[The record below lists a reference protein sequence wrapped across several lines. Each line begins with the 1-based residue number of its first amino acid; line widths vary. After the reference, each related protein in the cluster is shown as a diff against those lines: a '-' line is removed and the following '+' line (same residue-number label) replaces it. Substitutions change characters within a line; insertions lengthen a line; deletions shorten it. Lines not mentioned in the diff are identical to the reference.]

1 MADKYIVSGLVNKKQ
16 NGEKNMKNVN
26 QIKKL
31 SNIRSGDY
39 VSWYS
44 LMLNENEGLLPSFKK
59 SFKKRNIIEDLQQ
72 DLRGWSAKYCDFSNT
87 DFSCIYASLGNFQ
100 GSNFKNADLT
110 GSDFSGA
117 NLRGCDFSGADLS
130 MVELRGADLT
140 GANFSNAIMDLAV
153 VGVIKNPVYKTKT
166 LETIANK
173 LQPCDNA
180 DLIASALAK
189 AVKRKAKKAKIAAKK
204 RKKAA

>member
-1 MADKYIVSGLVNKKQ
+1 LADKYIVSGLVNKNKT
-16 NGEKNMKNVN
+16 EKKMKKVN
-26 QIKKL
+26 ENKKL
-31 SNIRSGDY
+31 SNVRSGGY

-44 LMLNENEGLLPSFKK
+44 LMLNENDELQPSFKK
-59 SFKKRNIIEDLQQ
+59 SFKKLNIIEDLQQ

-100 GSNFKNADLT
+100 GSNFKNADLS

-117 NLRGCDFSGADLS
+117 NLRGCDFTGADLS
-130 MVELRGADLT
+130 LTELRGADLT
-140 GANFSNAIMDLAV
+140 GANFTNAIMDFAV
-153 VGVIKNPVYKTKT
+153 VGVIKNPHYKTKT

-189 AVKRKAKKAKIAAKK
+189 AVKRKAKKAKIATKK